1 MGAIKSFKK
10 FIKESIWSDIQDR
23 SSGEVVRKEDDV
35 NNLDLT
41 EFYAYIKDQYKTK
54 VEYIDLD
61 AMGGGD
67 VLGVD
72 ITENIILF
80 YKPKRGHIL
89 LSWSR
94 VKIPM
99 PFFDELTDRFK
110 VEHPNAMRR
119 IITEKDG
126 SCTNKT
132 FVDVI
137 DFFIMHKESMM
148 NESIWSDIQDRSSGD
163 VVRKEDEYDIDE
175 DELERNVNTC
185 IKAYVSGFV
194 YSDKY
199 DGSSDT
205 FLKCIQEWDRYICS
219 NAQLYDRRCMEYVK
233 PIKVIPSYVK
243 KNWETGK
250 SYKSLVDKKISE
262 EVKKVKDT
270 GFIKKPGESIRDTL
284 SKWFNENV
292 EELEQDFCDEIEEH
306 NEEYHREGGSRY
318 TDLGVE
324 EWWEDLKYIEQIE
337 IYQEY
342 MKKTNESIWSDIQ
355 DRSSGEANRKEDDVN
370 LLDKDG
376 LYEYL
381 ISHYKPV
388 DGIDI
393 KSYIFCGYS
402 YINLCVFTYP
412 TETRYSILLD
422 ILNCRVKVRTPYIK
436 RWPANLLDMIYKKY
450 NREDIVDKNRD
461 HMTFITPKEG
471 KGNNQFYID
480 FLDMILNNV
489 DKPLL
494 KKVINES
501 IWSDIQDRSSGETV
515 REEDITEEDKKEIDY
530 IFNGFAYLIV
540 YTDYKPTIDD
550 FIKMMKEAYP
560 DFEKDNSKYIAW
572 VRSNW
577 DKKYKDELDKKIQDN
592 KKDVDK
598 RINKYL
604 NNFVG
609 QVVYREKYNV
619 SLPDIKKFSDEI
631 LKHCGIPIEMR
642 FVGKIRVDESWLDIF
657 KKYVDENWNDVKKRI
672 NDLIVEEN
680 QKIAKTGFKKTPG
693 KKICDILDEWWD
705 SLGDEKE
712 DIAWDEFGERAEE
725 KYYERHNPKYNEYTG
740 EDFDADEEWSNASW
754 IESVEIYMKY
764 NQKTNESIWS
774 DIQDRS
780 SGDVV
785 RKEDEM
791 TQDDLDAVDDF
802 IYGFAARV
810 VWDGIKDSLTNFLK
824 YIDKNP
830 EALDCNIDRVKKY
843 VEYNWHKSICDDVE
857 AAIEQEDMEKEQGM
871 NESIWSDI
879 QDRSSGENKRREDEV
894 LTDME
899 INSLNEFT
907 LMYCRRERAHYI
919 QNHIVPPPP
928 SKRKENDYE
937 GLIKYI
943 EDRRDENLF
952 TNVGDYEKIIEY
964 IKKNWDKLDMDTYI
978 KKWICSPDVM
988 KGTKLV
994 ECDGVPGGL
1003 TPADV
1008 GGMGPA
1014 YFPGPNGEPGS
1025 GDLPSPTGIVYKQ
1038 VAPFD
1043 TFIKMRRPKKNKKKK
1058 FRKEDE
1064 PCVHSPNAK
1073 VYAYVDDFRDYVD
1086 RTYNNMDRRK

>member
-23 SSGEVVRKEDDV
+23 SSGDTIRKEDDV
-35 NNLDLT
+35 NNLDLN
-41 EFYAYIKDQYKTK
+41 EFYTYIKEQYKTK

-61 AMGGGD
+61 FMGGGY

-80 YKPKRGHIL
+80 YKPKRGHIV

-110 VEHPNAMRR
+110 VENPNAMRR

-137 DFFIMHKESMM
+137 EFFLRHKESMM
-148 NESIWSDIQDRSSGD
+148 NESIWSDIQDRSSG
-163 VVRKEDEYDIDE
+163 
-175 DELERNVNTC
+175 
-185 IKAYVSGFV
+185 
-194 YSDKY
+194 
-199 DGSSDT
+199 
-205 FLKCIQEWDRYICS
+205 
-219 NAQLYDRRCMEYVK
+219 
-233 PIKVIPSYVK
+233 
-243 KNWETGK
+243 ET
-250 SYKSLVDKKISE
+250 
-262 EVKKVKDT
+262 T
-270 GFIKKPGESIRDTL
+270 
-284 SKWFNENV
+284 
-292 EELEQDFCDEIEEH
+292 
-306 NEEYHREGGSRY
+306 
-318 TDLGVE
+318 
-324 EWWEDLKYIEQIE
+324 
-337 IYQEY
+337 
-342 MKKTNESIWSDIQ
+342 
-355 DRSSGEANRKEDDVN
+355 RKEDDVN

-388 DGIDI
+388 DGSCI
-393 KSYIFCGYS
+393 SHGNS

-412 TETRYSILLD
+412 KETRYSILLD
-422 ILNCRVKVRTPYIK
+422 ILNCRIKVRTLYIK

-501 IWSDIQDRSSGETV
+501 IWSDIQDRSSGESV

-560 DFEKDNSKYIAW
+560 DKDNSKYIAW

-577 DKKYKDELDKKIQDN
+577 DKKYKDELDKKIQEN

-598 RINKYL
+598 RINAYL

-609 QVVYREKYNV
+609 QVVYCEKYNV

-631 LKHCGIPIEMR
+631 KHYGTSIEMR
-642 FVGKIRVDESWLDIF
+642 FVGKIRVEESWLDIF

-672 NDLIVEEN
+672 NDFIVEEN

-693 KKICDILDEWWD
+693 KKICDILDDWWY
-705 SLGDEKE
+705 SLDEGE
-712 DIAWDEFGERAEE
+712 RDDIAWDEFGERAEE
-725 KYYERHNPKYNEYTG
+725 KYYEDHNPKYNEYTG

-780 SGDVV
+780 SGENV

-791 TQDDLDAVDDF
+791 TQDDFLMLRETAKMFQVGVRNYANPKNRKYAPRRIDGCDGF
-802 IYGFAARV
+802 IDYILERKKEHFWNDTPDETYDKVIKFVKDNWG
-810 VWDGIKDSLTNFLK
+810 DCTGIQEFMDK
-824 YIDKNP
+824 Y
-830 EALDCNIDRVKKY
+830 LSNI
-843 VEYNWHKSICDDVE
+843 N
-857 AAIEQEDMEKEQGM
+857 
-871 NESIWSDI
+871 
-879 QDRSSGENKRREDEV
+879 
-894 LTDME
+894 
-899 INSLNEFT
+899 
-907 LMYCRRERAHYI
+907 
-919 QNHIVPPPP
+919 
-928 SKRKENDYE
+928 
-937 GLIKYI
+937 
-943 EDRRDENLF
+943 
-952 TNVGDYEKIIEY
+952 
-964 IKKNWDKLDMDTYI
+964 
-978 KKWICSPDVM
+978 
-988 KGTKLV
+988 
-994 ECDGVPGGL
+994 ECDSVPGGL

-1008 GGMGPA
+1008 GGMGAA

-1025 GDLPSPTGIVYKQ
+1025 GDLPSPTGIVYHQ
-1038 VAPFD
+1038 VAPYTMFLKQ
-1043 TFIKMRRPKKNKKKK
+1043 IKKKKRKKK

-1064 PCVHSPNAK
+1064 PCVHSENPPI
-1073 VYAYVDDFRDYVD
+1073 YSHVDDFRDYVD

>member
-1 MGAIKSFKK
+1 MGEIKSFKK

-23 SSGEVVRKEDDV
+23 SAGDVVRKEDDV
-35 NNLDLT
+35 NLLDID
-41 EFYAYIKDQYKTK
+41 EFYKYIKEQYRTK
-54 VEYIDLD
+54 VEDIDPD
-61 AMGGGD
+61 VMGGGNMD

-72 ITENIILF
+72 ITEDIILL

-132 FVDVI
+132 FVNVI
-137 DFFIMHKESMM
+137 DFFIRHKESMM

-194 YSDKY
+194 YYDKY

-270 GFIKKPGESIRDTL
+270 GFVKKPGESISDTL
-284 SKWFNENV
+284 SKWFEENASELGEDFADEV
-292 EELEQDFCDEIEEH
+292 EEY
-306 NEEYHREGGSRY
+306 NATYHSEGGSRY

-324 EWWEDLKYIEQIE
+324 DWWDDLKYIEQIE

-342 MKKTNESIWSDIQ
+342 MKKT
-355 DRSSGEANRKEDDVN
+355 
-370 LLDKDG
+370 
-376 LYEYL
+376 
-381 ISHYKPV
+381 
-388 DGIDI
+388 
-393 KSYIFCGYS
+393 
-402 YINLCVFTYP
+402 
-412 TETRYSILLD
+412 
-422 ILNCRVKVRTPYIK
+422 
-436 RWPANLLDMIYKKY
+436 
-450 NREDIVDKNRD
+450 
-461 HMTFITPKEG
+461 
-471 KGNNQFYID
+471 
-480 FLDMILNNV
+480 
-489 DKPLL
+489 
-494 KKVINES
+494 NES

-540 YTDYKPTIDD
+540 YTDYEPTIDD

-560 DFEKDNSKYIAW
+560 DKDNSKYIAW

-577 DKKYKDELDKKIQDN
+577 DKIYKDELDKKIQDN

-609 QVVYREKYNV
+609 QVVYCEKYNV
-619 SLPDIKKFSDEI
+619 SIPDIKKFSDEI
-631 LKHCGIPIEMR
+631 KHYGTSIEMR

-657 KKYVDENWNDVKKRI
+657 KKYVDENWNDIKKRI
-672 NDLIVEEN
+672 NDFIVEEN
-680 QKIAKTGFKKTPG
+680 QKIAKTGFKKVPG

-705 SLGDEKE
+705 SLGDEKD

-725 KYYERHNPKYNEYTG
+725 KYYEDHNPKYNEYTG

-754 IESVEIYMKY
+754 IECVEIYMKY

-780 SGDVV
+780 SGETV
-785 RKEDEM
+785 RKEDE
-791 TQDDLDAVDDF
+791 
-802 IYGFAARV
+802 
-810 VWDGIKDSLTNFLK
+810 
-824 YIDKNP
+824 
-830 EALDCNIDRVKKY
+830 
-843 VEYNWHKSICDDVE
+843 
-857 AAIEQEDMEKEQGM
+857 
-871 NESIWSDI
+871 
-879 QDRSSGENKRREDEV
+879 V
-894 LTDME
+894 LSDME

-928 SKRKENDYE
+928 SRRKENDYE

-952 TNVGDYEKIIEY
+952 TNVGDYDKIIKY

-988 KGTKLV
+988 KGNQKIV

-1003 TPADV
+1003 TPTYV
-1008 GGMGPA
+1008 GGMGPT

-1073 VYAYVDDFRDYVD
+1073 VYDYVDDFRDYVD
-1086 RTYNNMDRRK
+1086 RTYNNIDRIK

>member
-1 MGAIKSFKK
+1 MSRFYEHID
-10 FIKESIWSDIQDR
+10 ESIWSDMQDR
-23 SSGEVVRKEDDV
+23 SAGEKIRREDDVNLMDKDTLYDYIMSTYGDMCISVNNLDEYILVKIVRGYELSLHYKNNKIDKILSDGFDFGDSSEFDTKFKIVKEEKSLYEIFNLDGTVTNKTALDFIEFYYKNVIGDKEFDLLKKHIKEFVNSSDEYSLDSFCDYIKTKKILTVDNIMGRLIYFIKNNEDFYSDEINKVTKDINESIWSDMQDRSAGEKIRREDDV
-35 NNLDLT
+35 NNLDLN
-41 EFYAYIKDQYKTK
+41 EFYEYIKEQYRTK
-54 VEYIDLD
+54 VEDIDPD
-61 AMGGGD
+61 VMGSGNID

-72 ITENIILF
+72 ITEDIILI

-94 VKIPM
+94 VKIPI

-137 DFFIMHKESMM
+137 DFFIMYKESMM
-148 NESIWSDIQDRSSGD
+148 
-163 VVRKEDEYDIDE
+163 
-175 DELERNVNTC
+175 
-185 IKAYVSGFV
+185 
-194 YSDKY
+194 
-199 DGSSDT
+199 
-205 FLKCIQEWDRYICS
+205 
-219 NAQLYDRRCMEYVK
+219 
-233 PIKVIPSYVK
+233 
-243 KNWETGK
+243 
-250 SYKSLVDKKISE
+250 
-262 EVKKVKDT
+262 
-270 GFIKKPGESIRDTL
+270 
-284 SKWFNENV
+284 
-292 EELEQDFCDEIEEH
+292 
-306 NEEYHREGGSRY
+306 
-318 TDLGVE
+318 
-324 EWWEDLKYIEQIE
+324 
-337 IYQEY
+337 
-342 MKKTNESIWSDIQ
+342 
-355 DRSSGEANRKEDDVN
+355 
-370 LLDKDG
+370 
-376 LYEYL
+376 
-381 ISHYKPV
+381 
-388 DGIDI
+388 
-393 KSYIFCGYS
+393 
-402 YINLCVFTYP
+402 
-412 TETRYSILLD
+412 
-422 ILNCRVKVRTPYIK
+422 
-436 RWPANLLDMIYKKY
+436 
-450 NREDIVDKNRD
+450 
-461 HMTFITPKEG
+461 
-471 KGNNQFYID
+471 
-480 FLDMILNNV
+480 
-489 DKPLL
+489 
-494 KKVINES
+494 NES

-540 YTDYKPTIDD
+540 YTDYEPTIDD

-560 DFEKDNSKYIAW
+560 DKDNSKYIAW

-577 DKKYKDELDKKIQDN
+577 DKIYKDELDKKIQDN

-609 QVVYREKYNV
+609 QVVYCEKYNV
-619 SLPDIKKFSDEI
+619 SIPDIKKFSDEI
-631 LKHCGIPIEMR
+631 KHYGTSIEMR

-657 KKYVDENWNDVKKRI
+657 KKYVDENWNDIKKRI
-672 NDLIVEEN
+672 NDFIVEEN
-680 QKIAKTGFKKTPG
+680 QKIVKTGFKKTPG

-705 SLGDEKE
+705 SLGDEKD

-725 KYYERHNPKYNEYTG
+725 KYYEDHNPKYNEYTG

-754 IESVEIYMKY
+754 IECVEIYMKY

-780 SGDVV
+780 SGETV
-785 RKEDEM
+785 RKEDE
-791 TQDDLDAVDDF
+791 
-802 IYGFAARV
+802 
-810 VWDGIKDSLTNFLK
+810 
-824 YIDKNP
+824 
-830 EALDCNIDRVKKY
+830 
-843 VEYNWHKSICDDVE
+843 
-857 AAIEQEDMEKEQGM
+857 
-871 NESIWSDI
+871 
-879 QDRSSGENKRREDEV
+879 V
-894 LTDME
+894 LSDME

-928 SKRKENDYE
+928 SRRKENDYE

-952 TNVGDYEKIIEY
+952 TNVGDYDKIIKY

-988 KGTKLV
+988 KGNQKIV

-1003 TPADV
+1003 TPTYV

-1073 VYAYVDDFRDYVD
+1073 VYDYVDDFRDYVD
-1086 RTYNNMDRRK
+1086 RTYNNIDRIK